1 MKKYIFSISAL
12 VILFTISVSAQKTQT
27 IKLTSASDSI
37 SYLIGADIGH
47 NLVSN
52 SIQFKPELL
61 FKGIEDAVKN
71 IDTLVVSKQKKD
83 EVLGKWQQERMKKQ
97 EQEKAKKS
105 EGAKKLGTAFLAKNK
120 TAEGVKELPSGLQ
133 YKVIKEGVG
142 EHPKATDKVKVHYHG
157 TLIDGS
163 VFDSSVERGEPISF
177 GLNQVIPGWTEG
189 VQLMTPG
196 SKYIFY
202 IPSNLAYG
210 DREAGKI
217 PPGSTL
223 IFEVELFS
231 IETSTEK

>member
-1 MKKYIFSISAL
+1 MKKTLLFITAL
-12 VILFTISVSAQKTQT
+12 ILVLSFSVSAQKNKDF
-27 IKLTSASDSI
+27 KLVTNLDSI

-47 NLVSN
+47 NLVNN
-52 SIQFKPELL
+52 SIQFTPELL
-61 FKGIEDAVKN
+61 YKGISDALKN
-71 IDTLVVSKQKKD
+71 TDSLVVSNQKKN
-83 EVLGKWQQERMKKQ
+83 ECLGKWQQERTKKQ
-97 EQEKAKKS
+97 QDEKAKKS
-105 EGAKKLGTAFLAKNK
+105 EGAKKAGTEFLAKNK
-120 TAEGVKELPSGLQ
+120 TADGVKVTASGLQ
-133 YKVIKEGVG
+133 YKVVKEGSG

-157 TLIDGS
+157 TLIDGT
-163 VFDSSVERGEPISF
+163 VFDSSVQRGEPISF

-231 IETSTEK
+231 IEPQTEK